1 VRVDQASR
9 NRWLRSH
16 HGDSSHAASIRWLS
30 MSSELP
36 GRSVEGMV
44 DRIEI
49 DGAAA
54 MTTHAL

>member
-1 VRVDQASR
+1 
-9 NRWLRSH
+9 
-16 HGDSSHAASIRWLS
+16 
-30 MSSELP
+30 MSLELP